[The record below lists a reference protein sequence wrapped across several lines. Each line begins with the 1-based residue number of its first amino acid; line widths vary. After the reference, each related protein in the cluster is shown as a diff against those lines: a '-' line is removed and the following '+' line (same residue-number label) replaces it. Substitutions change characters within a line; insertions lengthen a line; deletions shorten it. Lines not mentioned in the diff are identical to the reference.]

1 MAKTTLSVSFYGTN
15 EDVRALKAI
24 AASRGM
30 TFGKF
35 MRSIAESAV
44 GDEIKEAKARQ
55 ALFFEQDAQ
64 SNEHYNSEVSK
75 AS

>member
-1 MAKTTLSVSFYGTN
+1 MRKTTLSVSFYGTS
-15 EDVRALKAI
+15 EDVLALKAI
-24 AASRGM
+24 AAQRGM

-44 GDEIKEAKARQ
+44 GDEIKETKAR
-55 ALFFEQDAQ
+55 FFKRDAQ